1 MLALAVACNI
11 AYAIDVDPAPSEQ
24 FVKDHVAVKTS
35 ETMDSDAEGTVTQVT
50 TTDYSYTTIT
60 QRTVERK
67 KRDKQGVLRVVG
79 LTRTTDVKDTKGGR
93 SSMVESLVIEGGE
106 LVVDRINDCQQTPTG
121 SITTVKGKNQNG
133 ELAVK
138 SRRTVS
144 KNDTGLTTTTVE
156 TPDRAGTLVMRQII
170 ESQQTLDGSITTVNA
185 IDKQGRMLPTAR
197 TTVSTDEDGLKTVMV
212 ERADKTGALV
222 LRQMTT
228 ESTSPAE

>member
-11 AYAIDVDPAPSEQ
+11 AYAADLDQAAPDN
-24 FVKDHVAVKTS
+24 FVKDHIVVKTS
-35 ETMDSDAEGTVTQVT
+35 ERMDSDAEGTVTQVT

-67 KRDKQGVLRVVG
+67 KRDKEGILRVVG

-106 LVVDRINDCQQTPTG
+106 LVVDRINDCQRTPTG

-170 ESQQTLDGSITTVNA
+170 EAQQTLDGSITTVNA
-185 IDKQGRMLPTAR
+185 INRKGQMLPASR
-197 TTVSTDEDGLKTVMV
+197 TSVSTDVNGLRTVMV